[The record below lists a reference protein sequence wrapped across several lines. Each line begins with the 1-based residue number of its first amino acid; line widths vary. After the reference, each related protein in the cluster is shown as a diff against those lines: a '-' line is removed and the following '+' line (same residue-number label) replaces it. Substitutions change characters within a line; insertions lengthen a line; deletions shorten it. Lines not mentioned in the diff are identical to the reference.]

1 MSLQLQLEI
10 CIEAPA
16 SGKAAREGGA
26 DRVELCSALSVG
38 GLTPS
43 HGLIA
48 ETLAQCGLPVHVL
61 VRPRAGNFVYSSEE
75 LRIIERDIDDAK
87 RLGAQ
92 GVVLGVLDRND
103 EVNFERTRELVERAA
118 PLEVTFHRAI
128 DRSRNLADALE
139 RVIEAGCARVLT
151 SGGQPTV
158 GEGVEMLAALSRHAA
173 GRIRIAAGGGVT
185 QESAAKLLQTASMD
199 LHASL
204 RRRARTAAISSDPL
218 WNAEGDSAV
227 HPADVRALVE
237 LMAETVSS

>member
-1 MSLQLQLEI
+1 MALQLEI

-16 SGKAAREGGA
+16 AGVAAREGGA

-48 ETLAQCGLPVHVL
+48 ETVAQCGLPVHVL

-75 LRIIERDIDDAK
+75 LRMIERDIEAAK
-87 RLGAQ
+87 QLGAA
-92 GVVLGVLDRND
+92 GVVLGVLDAAS
-103 EVNFERTRELVERAA
+103 EVDAERTRAWVAQAA
-118 PLEVTFHRAI
+118 PMAVTFHRAI
-128 DRSRNLADALE
+128 DRSRNLGESLE
-139 RVIEAGCARVLT
+139 RVIEAGCARVLS

-158 GEGVEMLAALSRHAA
+158 AEGASMLASLAQQAA

-185 QESAAKLLQTASMD
+185 LESARQLLQTASVD

-204 RRRARTAAISSDPL
+204 RRHAAAVVQSTDPL
-218 WNAEGDSAV
+218 WNAEHPCAV
-227 HPADVRALVE
+227 DPADVRALVK
-237 LMAETVSS
+237 LMAQAAH